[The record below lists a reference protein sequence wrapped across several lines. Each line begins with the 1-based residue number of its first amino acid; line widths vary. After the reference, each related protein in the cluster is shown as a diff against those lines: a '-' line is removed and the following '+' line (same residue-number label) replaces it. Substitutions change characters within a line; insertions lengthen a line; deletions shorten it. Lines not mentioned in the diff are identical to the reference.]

1 MQPRSWL
8 GLDPRDWIGVGLL
21 VAGLVLGG
29 IFVSGRWISIAGT
42 VATVVGLAFA
52 VGQIRLAR
60 KQITQAVSVAEA
72 TQKAVTTT
80 RAKVARNMMI
90 ESIAGLQQIDRDLFA
105 AISDKKQATDIA
117 DHLASWRDGAYN
129 VYSLIKGAPHASPD
143 LVDGLLSSAK
153 EAAEL
158 RDELPEGN
166 ADLKKATSH
175 VRSEISGVCGLLGAL
190 QTTVKLDM
198 EEEPLSG

>member
-1 MQPRSWL
+1 MEPRSWF
-8 GLDPRDWIGVGLL
+8 GLDLRDWIGVSLL
-21 VAGLVLGG
+21 VAGLLVGG
-29 IFVSGRWISIAGT
+29 ILLKGRWISVAGT

-60 KQITQAVSVAEA
+60 QQITKAVSVAEA
-72 TQKAVTTT
+72 TRKAVTMT

-90 ESIAGLQQIDRDLFA
+90 ESIAGLQQVDRDLYA
-105 AISDKKQATDIA
+105 AISEKRQAKDIA

-129 VYSLIKGAPHASPD
+129 VYSLIKGTSHESPE

-158 RDELPEGN
+158 RDELPDDGTQ
-166 ADLKKATSH
+166 LKKATNH

-190 QTTVKLDM
+190 QTTVKLDT
-198 EEEPLSG
+198 EEETT